1 MINIFWLFLFLIILL
16 FLLFKL
22 GQKNTTKQKQIEFF
36 SDKSS
41 VEFMV
46 QADDSFEC
54 IHNGQ
59 VVASGNNWNQMYKFT
74 VNDVSPNSKILFGV
88 RNNGGPGSIRI
99 QFRYSGRTFFSDLS
113 NMVCLGKQN
122 ELNGPIIGNRYMGCF
137 QDLNYN
143 RDLPMSVG
151 FMSKDQCML
160 TAFNQNVPYY
170 ALQSGGL
177 CFLGNSYGRWGRMN
191 EAFCKVPCSANPSD
205 MCGGSGTNSVFS
217 VKEKPEMMY
226 VDPVANPAFDVRAKA
241 MWIQSDGSALGRW
254 LFELTMPS
262 LDKLDFCPDYNYA
275 EFNPAGCLNA
285 RSKETCTS
293 SVLPNYNSMPQ
304 SCGKKY
310 NTTDPDL
317 FFMVMNKTFKL
328 TYDLDNKVSPSPSN
342 SKHNAQKKMTD
353 GELMARLKAK
363 KLMPPKEGYS
373 SGSLYLTEFLEN
385 NFKML
390 GLLAM
395 IGKRINYP
403 MDPKQ
408 MVAYKIVLPDSPM
421 YYALVK
427 KALQFSSKEP
437 DDPLSKMFMDAYNKT
452 YLLARIIVGTPA
464 VARECSCLGLS
475 VQNSQQCVPC

>member
-1 MINIFWLFLFLIILL
+1 
-16 FLLFKL
+16 
-22 GQKNTTKQKQIEFF
+22 
-36 SDKSS
+36 
-41 VEFMV
+41 
-46 QADDSFEC
+46 
-54 IHNGQ
+54 
-59 VVASGNNWNQMYKFT
+59 
-74 VNDVSPNSKILFGV
+74 
-88 RNNGGPGSIRI
+88 
-99 QFRYSGRTFFSDLS
+99 
-113 NMVCLGKQN
+113 
-122 ELNGPIIGNRYMGCF
+122 
-137 QDLNYN
+137 
-143 RDLPMSVG
+143 
-151 FMSKDQCML
+151 
-160 TAFNQNVPYY
+160 
-170 ALQSGGL
+170 
-177 CFLGNSYGRWGRMN
+177 
-191 EAFCKVPCSANPSD
+191 
-205 MCGGSGTNSVFS
+205 
-217 VKEKPEMMY
+217 
-226 VDPVANPAFDVRAKA
+226 
-241 MWIQSDGSALGRW
+241 
-254 LFELTMPS
+254 
-262 LDKLDFCPDYNYA
+262 
-275 EFNPAGCLNA
+275 
-285 RSKETCTS
+285 
-293 SVLPNYNSMPQ
+293 MPQ

-328 TYDLDNKVSPSPSN
+328 TYDLDNKVSPSN

-385 NFKML
+385 NFRML

-427 KALQFSSKEP
+427 KALQFSSKER